1 MHYRDG
7 TPAQVH
13 DIVKGKPYNTPHEVV
28 GVVGSLNTKSEN
40 GSCGLYVLFADV
52 HQPWTKDA
60 SVPAVILRGDYGTV
74 GEFDL
79 VRRP

>member
-7 TPAQVH
+7 TPAQLYDV
-13 DIVKGKPYNTPHEVV
+13 VKGKPYNTPNEVV
-28 GVVGSLNTKSEN
+28 GVVGALNSESTD
-40 GSCGLYVLFADV
+40 GSCGIYVLFADV
-52 HQPWTKDA
+52 ERPWGKAPCT
-60 SVPAVILRGDYGTV
+60 VLRGDYGTV